1 LFLNASRVF
10 HYDGHSSYL
19 AFRLFLDVFRLC
31 SAAGS
36 CPERHWNISG
46 IIFIPASV
54 YHLTVASLRLYDRYK
69 RHVWLSL
76 GGFRAVSNQRF
87 LRLHI
92 CFRRPSGCVGLLSDL
107 QLDGGSLCLFLFRP
121 HGLEPASRLD
131 GHSDSCSGI
140 GKLWNRGLLAAFC
153 TAYLGSFQRTDKAT
167 CFAAPST
174 IYRGHSVY
182 RSIRSVA
189 GISYLVIARF
199 GATA

>member
-1 LFLNASRVF
+1 MFLNASRVF
-10 HYDGHSSYL
+10 HHDGHSSYL

-76 GGFRAVSNQRF
+76 GGFHAVSNHGFSGYTFVSDARQDAWDYYLIYSWMAALF
-87 LRLHI
+87 VCFFFVLMGLSLHHDWTAI
-92 CFRRPSGCVGLLSDL
+92 RTAVL
-107 QLDGGSLCLFLFRP
+107 
-121 HGLEPASRLD
+121 
-131 GHSDSCSGI
+131 GI

-153 TAYLGSFQRTDKAT
+153 TAYLGSVDYL
-167 CFAAPST
+167 P
-174 IYRGHSVY
+174 GHSVY